1 MRSKTTLAKEGEEF
15 DFDLDE
21 AILDDNNPQVKN
33 TDVRYSYTT
42 NDILNN
48 KNPRASKCS
57 QNSYNED
64 VLN

>member
-1 MRSKTTLAKEGEEF
+1 MKSNKTPTAREGEEL

-21 AILDDNNPQVKN
+21 AILEDNNPQVKP
-33 TDVRYSYTT
+33 TEVRYSYTT

-57 QNSYNED
+57 
-64 VLN
+64 